1 MHSGALRGDPE
12 GAQGEGREGAPTLPS
27 ALPNHVSL
35 PLSTPSRAA
44 QADLEA
50 EVEAREDKDMELSV
64 KMKCGLK
71 QLKKVEAAEK
81 EREAAEAAREAAE
94 KEREAAEEEREAL
107 EKEREALEKEREAAE
122 KEREVAEE
130 EREAA
135 EEERRV
141 ELADIQQRVEV
152 EASLVRATFIAML
165 LSVLPCAC
173 I

>member
-81 EREAAEAAREAAE
+81 ERE
-94 KEREAAEEEREAL
+94 
-107 EKEREALEKEREAAE
+107 
-122 KEREVAEE
+122 VAEE

>member
-94 KEREAAEEEREAL
+94 KEREAAEEEREA
-107 EKEREALEKEREAAE
+107 
-122 KEREVAEE
+122 AEE

-135 EEERRV
+135 EEERHV
-141 ELADIQQRVEV
+141 QVADIQQGVEV

-165 LSVLPCAC
+165 LSVLPC